1 MTWCFQAERLLG
13 KGQRAASAG
22 DAAAALAFYDRALAR
37 CADYAPAHLYRA
49 LSLSAQQDHAAAA
62 ASARQAVK
70 RDPQR
75 PAYRLMQGVVAY
87 DAGDL
92 AVAME
97 AFEIACKMSP
107 ANRLAAAYARL
118 TAIRREL
125 PRPDPGHLA
134 ALETL
139 MASTNPA
146 FQARWLVLCESAL
159 ADSRPKAR
167 TLAEQMIAGT
177 CLEAPTAAGPLF
189 LRNWKMR
196 LSRWFSVLG
205 GVSPARRAALVLVWQ
220 AEERLAAG
228 DGEGAL
234 EKFAAALQQRPGAEA
249 LMDRYLDLCLH
260 QGRYEPIL
268 QQVGTDE
275 EVRRLEGQPNTQAEA
290 GGNVLLLLGVVRFHQ
305 GNIAAAIS
313 LLEAAAA
320 SDALDYL
327 GPYFLGVSFLSAEDS
342 QAARQWFQKAVSRL
356 NPNIAALRLAEWR
369 RCLQ

>member
-1 MTWCFQAERLLG
+1 MSWCFQAERLLG
-13 KGQRAASAG
+13 KGQRAAAAG
-22 DAAAALAFYDRALAR
+22 DPAAALAFYERALVR
-37 CADYAPAHLYRA
+37 CTDYGPAYLYRA
-49 LSLSAQQDHAAAA
+49 LGLSAQQDHAAAV
-62 ASARQAVK
+62 ASARQAV
-70 RDPQR
+70 RLDPRR
-75 PAYRLMQGVVAY
+75 PAYRLVQGIISY

-92 AVAME
+92 TAAME
-97 AFEIACKMSP
+97 AFAVACKMSP
-107 ANRLAAAYARL
+107 ANRLAAAYAHL
-118 TAIRREL
+118 AAIRREL
-125 PRPDPGHLA
+125 PRPDTGRLA
-134 ALETL
+134 ALATL

-146 FQARWLVLCESAL
+146 FQARWLLLCETVL

-177 CLEAPTAAGPLF
+177 CLEAPTATGPLF

-196 LSRWFSVLG
+196 LSRWVSVLG
-205 GVSPARRAALVLVWQ
+205 GVRPARRAAQALVWQ

-234 EKFAAALQQRPGAEA
+234 EKFAAALRQRPGAED
-249 LMDRYLDLCLH
+249 LTDRYLDLCLH

-275 EVRRLEGQPNTQAEA
+275 EIRRLEGQPNTQAEA

-305 GNIAAAIS
+305 GNIPAAIP

-327 GPYFLGVSFLSAEDS
+327 GPYFLGVSFLSVEDS
-342 QAARQWFQKAVSRL
+342 QTARRWFQKAVSRL
-356 NPNIAALRLAEWR
+356 NPNIAVLRLAEWR
-369 RCLQ
+369 RCLA

>member
-13 KGQRAASAG
+13 KGQRAAAAG
-22 DAAAALAFYDRALAR
+22 DAVAALAFYDRALAR

-159 ADSRPKAR
+159 AGSRPKAR

-177 CLEAPTAAGPLF
+177 CLEAPAV
-189 LRNWKMR
+189 LRPSLGGAR
-196 LSRWFSVLG
+196 ISRWLSAPG
-205 GVSPARRAALVLVWQ
+205 GFTPARRATLALVRR
-220 AEERLAAG
+220 AEARLAAG
-228 DGEGAL
+228 DSEEAL
-234 EKFAAALQQRPGAEA
+234 ELLAAALRQRPGADD
-249 LMDRYLDLCLH
+249 LLDRYLDLCLYRGH
-260 QGRYEPIL
+260 YEPIL
-268 QQVGTDE
+268 EQVGSRE
-275 EVRRLEGQPNTQAEA
+275 EIQSLERQPGARAAA
-290 GGNVLLLLGVVRFHQ
+290 GSNALLLLGLVRCHQ
-305 GNIAAAIS
+305 KNVDAAIP

-320 SDALDYL
+320 ADPLDYL
-327 GPYFLGVSFLSAEDS
+327 APYFLGVCRLSAPW
-342 QAARQWFQKAVSRL
+342 AARQWFQKAVSLL
-356 NPNIAALRLAEWR
+356 NPDIAALRLAEWR